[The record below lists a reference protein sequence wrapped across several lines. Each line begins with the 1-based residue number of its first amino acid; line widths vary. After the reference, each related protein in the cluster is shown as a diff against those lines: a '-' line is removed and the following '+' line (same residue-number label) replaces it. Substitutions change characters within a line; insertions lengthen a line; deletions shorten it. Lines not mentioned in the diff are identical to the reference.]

1 MVQVRVRVMVS
12 RVCRILVSRVRA
24 RRVRVLFRVRAWFR
38 SCRDRVRVVVS
49 WG

>member
-38 SCRDRVRVVVS
+38 SCGDRVRVVVS